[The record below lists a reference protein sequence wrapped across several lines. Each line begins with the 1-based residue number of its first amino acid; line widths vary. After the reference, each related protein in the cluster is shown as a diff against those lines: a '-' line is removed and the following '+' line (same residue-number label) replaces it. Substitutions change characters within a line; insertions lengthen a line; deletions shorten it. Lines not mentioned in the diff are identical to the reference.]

1 MATRV
6 EQAKERLDAAAK
18 EVQEILNDPFIGR
31 RDMYNRLLKLRNEFT
46 ELVQVVSPY

>member
-6 EQAKERLDAAAK
+6 EQAKDRLRAAIDESEAIIKDPFMGRNEMYERLK
-18 EVQEILNDPFIGR
+18 
-31 RDMYNRLLKLRNEFT
+31 KLRNEFT